1 MKILEETIKNF
12 INNVQMTQKVD
23 LSELFHSM
31 ENAFRQSGFRDE
43 RNDNEQKNIL
53 VIRLDAIGDNVLNSG
68 FLRELRRN
76 YPSANITLVVNP
88 TVYNIVELCP
98 YVNEVLS
105 IAPPQDFF
113 SWFNSV
119 VKLCYEKLWRKH
131 FDIFINPR
139 WDVDF
144 YYAIFL
150 GFLSGAKERI
160 GYSTKVYPG
169 KEKANSGYDI
179 FFTKT
184 IINPQNIIH
193 ETERNLFVLRAM
205 GLTVQDTKNELW
217 YSHEDFLY
225 ANELILKIGGG
236 YSKFNC
242 DM

>member
-1 MKILEETIKNF
+1 MKILEVTLQNF
-12 INNVQMTQKVD
+12 IGNTLRTQSFNLTEF
-23 LSELFHSM
+23 LSVM
-31 ENAFRQSGFRDE
+31 ENAFKQTGFRDE
-43 RNDNEQKNIL
+43 RNDDEQKNIL
-53 VIRLDAIGDNVLNSG
+53 VVRLDAIGDNVLNSG

-88 TVYNIVELCP
+88 TVYSLVELCP
-98 YVNEVLS
+98 YVNEIYS
-105 IAPPQDFF
+105 IAAPKDFI
-113 SWFNSV
+113 SWLESA
-119 VKLCYEKLWRKH
+119 VKLCSEKLWRKY
-131 FDIFINPR
+131 FDLCIYPR
-139 WDVDF
+139 WDIDY
-144 YYAIFL
+144 YYASL
-150 GFLSGAKERI
+150 LCFLSGAKERI

-236 YSKFNC
+236 YSKFNRN
-242 DM
+242 M